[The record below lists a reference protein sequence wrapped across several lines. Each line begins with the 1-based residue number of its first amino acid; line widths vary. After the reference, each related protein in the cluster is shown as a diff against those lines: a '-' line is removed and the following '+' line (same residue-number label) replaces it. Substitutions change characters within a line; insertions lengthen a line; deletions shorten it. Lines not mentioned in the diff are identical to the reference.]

1 MATKMSEKEV
11 SKSARKYILQ
21 NYWEDGQAK
30 YILEATQYN
39 LKRPD
44 LMIFLEYQSPH
55 RQWTIHCVESK
66 ANRRD
71 LTVSDLRKVC
81 SGVKQARSY
90 KANYRWLAIS
100 KEIYRD
106 LYDSE
111 WRKLIRDCNGTTKN
125 TGLLVCYKTKVD
137 KIVRAGYYP
146 GSWFEYYTDMDWL
159 LEDLE

>member
-1 MATKMSEKEV
+1 MAKKMSEKEV
-11 SKSARKYILQ
+11 SKSARKHILQ

-30 YILEATQYN
+30 YIFEATQYN

-44 LMIFLEYQSPH
+44 VMIFLEYQSPN
-55 RQWTIHCVESK
+55 RIWTIHCVESK

-71 LTVSDLRKVC
+71 LTVSDLRQVC

-90 KANYRWLAIS
+90 KGNYRWLAIS
-100 KEIYRD
+100 KEVYRD

-111 WRKLIRDCNGTTKN
+111 WRKLKRDCRGTTRN

-137 KIVRAGYYP
+137 KIVRAGYHP
-146 GSWFEYYTDMDWL
+146 GSWVGYYTDMEWL

>member
-1 MATKMSEKEV
+1 MATKMSEIDV
-11 SKSARKYILQ
+11 STSARKYILK
-21 NYWEDGQAK
+21 NYWEDGQVK
-30 YILEATQYN
+30 HIFEATQYN

-44 LMIFLEYQSPH
+44 LMLFFEYQSPR
-55 RQWTIHCVESK
+55 RQWTIHIVESK
-66 ANRRD
+66 VNRRD

-81 SGVKQARSY
+81 LGVKQARSY

-106 LYDSE
+106 LHYSE

-125 TGLLVCYKTKVD
+125 TGLLVCFKTKVD
-137 KIVRAGYYP
+137 ETVRAGYHP
-146 GSWFEYYTDMDWL
+146 GSWFEFYTDMDWL

>member
-1 MATKMSEKEV
+1 MAVKMSEKEV
-11 SKSARKYILQ
+11 STSARKYILQ
-21 NYWEDGQAK
+21 NYWKDGSAK
-30 YILEATQYN
+30 HILEATQYN

-44 LMIFLEYQSPH
+44 CMIFLEYQSPR
-55 RQWTIHCVESK
+55 RQWTIHIVESK

-90 KANYRWLAIS
+90 LANYRWLAIS
-100 KEIYRD
+100 KEAYREIH
-106 LYDSE
+106 DSE
-111 WRKLIRDCNGTTKN
+111 WRKLKRDCRGTTKN

-137 KIVRAGYYP
+137 KIVRAGYHP
-146 GSWFEYYTDMDWL
+146 GNWVEHYTDMNWL